1 MEARC
6 AAFLVIAGLWDRPW
20 PCPDQD
26 EDFGS
31 TITRDAFLEMCQP
44 MMDRWEIFL
53 EMREENAGIFQRD
66 LHGIHTVSQDWS
78 QAEDCRNCRMIRI

>member
-6 AAFLVIAGLWDRPW
+6 AAAFLVIAGLWDQGPMAI
-20 PCPDQD
+20 PYQD

-44 MMDRWEIFL
+44 MMDRWE
-53 EMREENAGIFQRD
+53 N
-66 LHGIHTVSQDWS
+66 V
-78 QAEDCRNCRMIRI
+78 